1 MSNGVVLRSDKV
13 KEGLKFDTSLEEL
26 LDQLEPILP
35 NTITQ
40 ELSKRIPNTPDE
52 FLNDFLELQDQACGP
67 TVDELMQALHI
78 PTYALF
84 GLTNEDWHK
93 GQVDQ
98 RVYDALM
105 NRKIEITD

>member
-1 MSNGVVLRSDKV
+1 MDRPLIVRSNKC

-52 FLNDFLELQDQACGP
+52 YTNDYL
-67 TVDELMQALHI
+67 LHI
-78 PTYALF
+78 
-84 GLTNEDWHK
+84 K
-93 GQVDQ
+93 GEKD
-98 RVYDALM
+98 
-105 NRKIEITD
+105 